1 MEGVKEL
8 TCLWFLSRFA
18 AKLNKNLLL
27 LKLVSVNPSLQATG
41 RSYNL
46 SPPAKFTGQKSASA
60 SSSPRPQTRASTN
73 HLLRQISSLNKG
85 FKPLTP
91 WEAASRHPLGL
102 VDEAFA
108 FQDLQES
115 LASNV
120 HLAARHKILP
130 ESPVEWKGRVSYPA
144 PQKPASQTWSQS
156 RNQGR
161 PPIPSFISPSRSPA
175 SSLRGYRSLPRQWQP
190 QKYLFEAN
198 QRPSVSL
205 SERPMYMSAYTSNT
219 WSWRR

>member
-1 MEGVKEL
+1 M
-8 TCLWFLSRFA
+8 
-18 AKLNKNLLL
+18 LL

-41 RSYNL
+41 RSYTL

-60 SSSPRPQTRASTN
+60 SSLPRPQTRASTN
-73 HLLRQISSLNKG
+73 PPVRQISPLNKG

-108 FQDLQES
+108 FRDLQES

-120 HLAARHKILP
+120 HLAAQRKILP
-130 ESPVEWKGRVSYPA
+130 ESSVEWRGRVSYPA
-144 PQKPASQTWSQS
+144 PQKPASQTWSQG
-156 RNQGR
+156 RNQR
-161 PPIPSFISPSRSPA
+161 RAPIPSFISPSRSPG
-175 SSLRGYRSLPRQWQP
+175 SSPVGLQGYRSLPRQWQP
-190 QKYLFEAN
+190 QKYLFEAI
-198 QRPSVSL
+198 QKPSVSL
-205 SERPMYMSAYTSNT
+205 SERPTYMSAYTSNT